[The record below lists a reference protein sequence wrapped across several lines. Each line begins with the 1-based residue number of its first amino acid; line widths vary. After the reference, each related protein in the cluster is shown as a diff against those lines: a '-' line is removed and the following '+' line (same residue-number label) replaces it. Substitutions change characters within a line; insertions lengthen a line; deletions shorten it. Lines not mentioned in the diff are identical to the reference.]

1 MTFYRFYMK
10 LPHSER
16 YFSTLVRIKTFLR
29 PTVGRDQLSSI
40 TAISIERE
48 YANKTMQYFVILYL
62 RNVDLDLPSENLCTT
77 LISLALTALRI

>member
-1 MTFYRFYMK
+1 MT

-29 PTVGRDQLSSI
+29 STVEQDQLSSI
-40 TAISIERE
+40 TAINIQRK

-62 RNVDLDLPSENLCTT
+62 RNVDLDLTSENLCTT
-77 LISLALTALRI
+77 LISLALTALRIVN